1 MSFFLI
7 NDIRLNL
14 PMGWVPFQ
22 LLYLGPFSNV
32 RCTFDWNGEY
42 YNSNQEGVAWNYEY
56 IEPDSLILFHHGF
69 YEERYKILNITK
81 DTLMVRL
88 SEYIFH
94 TSENG
99 QEIEAQYGDGLQP
112 TYIYVR
118 KK

>member
-1 MSFFLI
+1 
-7 NDIRLNL
+7 
-14 PMGWVPFQ
+14 
-22 LLYLGPFSNV
+22 
-32 RCTFDWNGEY
+32 
-42 YNSNQEGVAWNYEY
+42 
-56 IEPDSLILFHHGF
+56 
-69 YEERYKILNITK
+69 
-81 DTLMVRL
+81 MVRL